1 MNNPVEPDHYKI
13 GGIETIDII
22 ASKLTHEG
30 FKGYMKGNILKYII
44 RYENKGGS
52 EDLRKAGWYL
62 DKLTNIEESE
72 EKKESHDVDA
82 VKNSKYKPKHDV
94 PRLPEGANSYRPFD
108 ETDDTPEC

>member
-62 DKLTNIEESE
+62 DKLTDIVDSE
-72 EKKESHDVDA
+72 EKKESHDLDA
-82 VKNSKYKPKHDV
+82 MKNSKHKHKYDV
-94 PRLPEGANSYRPFD
+94 PRLPEGVYSYRPFD
-108 ETDDTPEC
+108 GTDDTPEC